1 MRVTVKLY
9 ASLQNGR
16 FEEEAR
22 EVPDG
27 SPVGRILADLGL
39 SAAQVGI
46 LLVDGRHGKPDDR
59 LNPDASVALFP
70 PVGGG

>member
-39 SAAQVGI
+39 AAQVGI
-46 LLVDGRHGKPDDR
+46 LLVDGRHGKPDDV
-59 LNPDASVALFP
+59 LHPDASVALFP